1 MSDKRTDWI
10 NTRMQQLPEEEGVA
24 RARAK
29 LLSYRCPECGKH
41 KDMHNDEKC
50 LMRFEE
56 AELCA

>member
-1 MSDKRTDWI
+1 
-10 NTRMQQLPEEEGVA
+10 MQQLPEEEGVA

-56 AELCA
+56 AEVCA